1 MYMYVYVYVY
11 VCVCVCVF
19 CTLFIIAHSA
29 VCAAT
34 MLLAPRICVQP
45 SDKDLAVHKERRC
58 SSPFP
63 CNLSFP
69 IGGGSLKQN
78 R

>member
-1 MYMYVYVYVY
+1 MCMCMCMCVY
-11 VCVCVCVF
+11 VCVF